1 MKARALSIAGL
12 ALLLASTVA
21 AQTKITAQQQCDKG
35 EVVGTGLAG
44 DHPGHAMSL
53 VKGSCAWGTPM
64 EMEGGKSK
72 TGTSLAFVDANPAR
86 ITTNGT
92 YVGVMENGDKFFVS
106 FHDSSP
112 AKDGKPVGVKGT
124 WMYTGGTGK
133 LAGIKGK
140 GTYTSKLNDDGTSVV
155 DVEGEY
161 TIGAPAK
168 TKVAAPKGN

>member
-1 MKARALSIAGL
+1 MKARVISIASL
-12 ALLLASTVA
+12 ALLLASAAA
-21 AQTKITAQQQCDKG
+21 AQTKVSGQQQCDKG
-35 EVVGTGLAG
+35 ETIGTSLAG
-44 DHPGHAMSL
+44 DHPGHTMSL
-53 VKGSCAWGTPM
+53 VKGSCTWGTPM

-72 TGTSLAFVDANPAR
+72 TGTSIAFVDANPAR

-92 YVGVMENGDKFFVS
+92 YVGATEDGDKFFVG

-112 AKDGKPVGVKGT
+112 ARDGKPLGVKGT

-133 LAGIKGK
+133 LSGIKGK

-161 TIGAPAK
+161 TMGGPGK
-168 TKVAAPKGN
+168 TKMAAPKGN